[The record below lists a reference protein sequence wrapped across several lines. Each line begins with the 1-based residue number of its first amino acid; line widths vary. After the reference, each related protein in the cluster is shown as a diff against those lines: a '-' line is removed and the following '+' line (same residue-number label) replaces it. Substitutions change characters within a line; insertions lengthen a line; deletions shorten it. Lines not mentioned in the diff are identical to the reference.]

1 MNLALQKLQEIR
13 ESAAKLQASKTA
25 ARKSPSKKV
34 NEDLEVTDDVYVVI
48 DPDTQEVLSD
58 VIASEEEA
66 HEVAQEIADEQGADT
81 MVESISKAKAAKLRK
96 EIREAKA
103 KAVRKSP
110 HRSIKEAEGDED
122 EGEGEGAD
130 DAGESVGDV
139 EVTDEVWV
147 IKDSETG
154 DIISD
159 VFASEEDALEVAQE
173 LADEQGKEVVTESL
187 KVKVNKA
194 KTPKAGNKTA
204 NTTAKSLKGKK

>member
-103 KAVRKSP
+103 ARKTP
-110 HRSIKEAEGDED
+110 RRSIKEAEGDED
-122 EGEGEGAD
+122 EGAD

-187 KVKVNKA
+187 KVKANKA

-204 NTTAKSLKGKK
+204 NTTVKSLKGKK

>member
-13 ESAAKLQASKTA
+13 ESAAKLQAQKT
-25 ARKSPSKKV
+25 ARKSPSKRV

-103 KAVRKSP
+103 ARKSP

-122 EGEGEGAD
+122 EGAD

-187 KVKVNKA
+187 KVKANKA
-194 KTPKAGNKTA
+194 TQKPKAGNKPA
-204 NTTAKSLKGKK
+204 NTTVKSLKGKK

>member
-13 ESAAKLQASKTA
+13 ESAAKQQAQKT
-25 ARKSPSKKV
+25 ARKSPSKRV

-103 KAVRKSP
+103 KAARKAP

-122 EGEGEGAD
+122 EGAD

-187 KVKVNKA
+187 KVKANKA
-194 KTPKAGNKTA
+194 TQKPKAGNKPA
-204 NTTAKSLKGKK
+204 NTTVKTLKGKK

>member
-103 KAVRKSP
+103 KAARKSP

-122 EGEGEGAD
+122 EGAD

-187 KVKVNKA
+187 KVKANKA
-194 KTPKAGNKTA
+194 TPKPKAGNKPA

>member
-13 ESAAKLQASKTA
+13 ESAAKLQAQKT
-25 ARKSPSKKV
+25 ARKSPSKRV

-96 EIREAKA
+96 EIREAKS
-103 KAVRKSP
+103 KATRKSP

-122 EGEGEGAD
+122 EGAD
-130 DAGESVGDV
+130 DAGESTGDV

-187 KVKVNKA
+187 KVKANKA
-194 KTPKAGNKTA
+194 TPKPKAGNKPA
-204 NTTAKSLKGKK
+204 NTTVKSLKGKK

>member
-13 ESAAKLQASKTA
+13 ESAAKLQAQKT
-25 ARKSPSKKV
+25 ARKSPSKRV

-103 KAVRKSP
+103 ARKSP

-122 EGEGEGAD
+122 EGESA
-130 DAGESVGDV
+130 AESAGDV

-159 VFASEEDALEVAQE
+159 VFASEDAALEVAQE

-187 KVKVNKA
+187 KVKANKA
-194 KTPKAGNKTA
+194 TPKPKAGNKPA
-204 NTTAKSLKGKK
+204 NTTAKTLKGKK

>member
-13 ESAAKLQASKTA
+13 ESAAKKVA
-25 ARKSPSKKV
+25 ARKAPGTSNRV

-48 DPDTQEVLSD
+48 DPDTNEVLSD
-58 VIASEEEA
+58 IIATEEEA
-66 HEVAQEIADEQGADT
+66 QEVAQEIADEQGADT

-103 KAVRKSP
+103 ARKSP
-110 HRSIKEAEGDED
+110 RRSIKEAEGDED
-122 EGEGEGAD
+122 EGESAAEA
-130 DAGESVGDV
+130 SGDV

-187 KVKVNKA
+187 KVKANKA
-194 KTPKAGNKTA
+194 TQKPKAGNKPA
-204 NTTAKSLKGKK
+204 NTTVKTLKGKK

>member
-81 MVESISKAKAAKLRK
+81 MVESISKAKAAKLRR

-103 KAVRKSP
+103 ARKAP

-122 EGEGEGAD
+122 EGAD

-187 KVKVNKA
+187 KVKANKA

>member
-13 ESAAKLQASKTA
+13 ESAAKLQAQKT
-25 ARKSPSKKV
+25 ARKSPSKRV

-103 KAVRKSP
+103 KAARKAP

-122 EGEGEGAD
+122 EGAD

-187 KVKVNKA
+187 KVKANKA
-194 KTPKAGNKTA
+194 TQKPKAGNKPA
-204 NTTAKSLKGKK
+204 NTTVKSLKGKK

>member
-13 ESAAKLQASKTA
+13 ESAAKLQAQKT

-103 KAVRKSP
+103 KAARKAP
-110 HRSIKEAEGDED
+110 NRSIKEAEGDED
-122 EGEGEGAD
+122 EGAD

-187 KVKVNKA
+187 KVKANKA
-194 KTPKAGNKTA
+194 TQKPKAGNKPA
-204 NTTAKSLKGKK
+204 NTTVKSLKGKK

>member
-103 KAVRKSP
+103 KAARKAP

-122 EGEGEGAD
+122 EGAD

-187 KVKVNKA
+187 KVKANKA
-194 KTPKAGNKTA
+194 TQKPKAGNKPA
-204 NTTAKSLKGKK
+204 NTTVKSLKGKK

>member
-25 ARKSPSKKV
+25 ARKSPSKRV

-96 EIREAKA
+96 EIREAKS
-103 KAVRKSP
+103 KAARKAP

-122 EGEGEGAD
+122 EGTD

-187 KVKVNKA
+187 KVKANKA
-194 KTPKAGNKTA
+194 TQKPKAGNKPA
-204 NTTAKSLKGKK
+204 NTTVKSLKGKK

>member
-25 ARKSPSKKV
+25 TRKSPSKKV

-103 KAVRKSP
+103 ARKSP
-110 HRSIKEAEGDED
+110 SRSIKEAEGDED
-122 EGEGEGAD
+122 EGAA
-130 DAGESVGDV
+130 DAGEAGEAVGDV
-139 EVTDEVWV
+139 AVTDEVWV

-194 KTPKAGNKTA
+194 TQKPKAGNKPA
-204 NTTAKSLKGKK
+204 STTVKSLKGKK

>member
-103 KAVRKSP
+103 ARKAP

-122 EGEGEGAD
+122 EGAD
-130 DAGESVGDV
+130 NAGESTGDV

-187 KVKVNKA
+187 KVKANKA
-194 KTPKAGNKTA
+194 TQKPKAGNKPA
-204 NTTAKSLKGKK
+204 STTVKSLKGKK

>member
-103 KAVRKSP
+103 ARKAP

-122 EGEGEGAD
+122 EGAD
-130 DAGESVGDV
+130 NAGESTGDV

-187 KVKVNKA
+187 KVKANKA
-194 KTPKAGNKTA
+194 TQKPKAGNKPA
-204 NTTAKSLKGKK
+204 NTTVKSLKGKK

>member
-103 KAVRKSP
+103 KAARKSP

-122 EGEGEGAD
+122 EDEGAD
-130 DAGESVGDV
+130 DAGESTGDV

-187 KVKVNKA
+187 KVKANKA
-194 KTPKAGNKTA
+194 TQKPKAGNKPA
-204 NTTAKSLKGKK
+204 NTTVKSLKGKK

>member
-13 ESAAKLQASKTA
+13 ESAAKLQAQKT
-25 ARKSPSKKV
+25 ARKSPSKQV

-103 KAVRKSP
+103 ARKSP
-110 HRSIKEAEGDED
+110 RRSIKEAEGDED
-122 EGEGEGAD
+122 EGAD

-187 KVKVNKA
+187 KVKANKA
-194 KTPKAGNKTA
+194 TPKPKAGNKPA
-204 NTTAKSLKGKK
+204 NTTVKSLKGKK

>member
-66 HEVAQEIADEQGADT
+66 HEVAQEIADEQGSDT

-103 KAVRKSP
+103 KAARKAP

-122 EGEGEGAD
+122 EGAD

-187 KVKVNKA
+187 KVKANKA
-194 KTPKAGNKTA
+194 KTPKAGNKPA
-204 NTTAKSLKGKK
+204 NTTVKSLKGKK

>member
-13 ESAAKLQASKTA
+13 ESAAKLQAQKT
-25 ARKSPSKKV
+25 ARKSPSKRV

-103 KAVRKSP
+103 ARKSP
-110 HRSIKEAEGDED
+110 NRSIKEAEGDED
-122 EGEGEGAD
+122 EGAD

-187 KVKVNKA
+187 KVKANKA
-194 KTPKAGNKTA
+194 TQKPKAGNKPA
-204 NTTAKSLKGKK
+204 NTTVKSLKGKK

>member
-48 DPDTQEVLSD
+48 DPDTNEVLSD
-58 VIASEEEA
+58 IIATEEEA

-103 KAVRKSP
+103 KAARKAP

-122 EGEGEGAD
+122 EGAD

-194 KTPKAGNKTA
+194 TPKPKAGNKPA
-204 NTTAKSLKGKK
+204 NTTVKTLKGKK

>member
-103 KAVRKSP
+103 KAARKAP

-122 EGEGEGAD
+122 EGES
-130 DAGESVGDV
+130 AGESVGDV

-187 KVKVNKA
+187 KVKANKA
-194 KTPKAGNKTA
+194 TQKPKAGNKPA
-204 NTTAKSLKGKK
+204 NTTVKSLKGKK

>member
-103 KAVRKSP
+103 ARKTP
-110 HRSIKEAEGDED
+110 RRSIKEAEGDED
-122 EGEGEGAD
+122 EGTD

-194 KTPKAGNKTA
+194 KTPKAGNKPA
-204 NTTAKSLKGKK
+204 NTTVKTLKGKK

>member
-66 HEVAQEIADEQGADT
+66 HEVAQELADEQGADT

-103 KAVRKSP
+103 KAARKAP

-122 EGEGEGAD
+122 EGAD

-159 VFASEEDALEVAQE
+159 VFASEQDALEVAQE

-194 KTPKAGNKTA
+194 TQKPKAGNKPA
-204 NTTAKSLKGKK
+204 NTTVKSLKGKK

>member
-25 ARKSPSKKV
+25 ARKSPGKKV

-103 KAVRKSP
+103 KAARKAP

-122 EGEGEGAD
+122 EGAD

-187 KVKVNKA
+187 KVKANKA
-194 KTPKAGNKTA
+194 TQKPKAGNKPA
-204 NTTAKSLKGKK
+204 NTTVKSLKGKK